1 MGTDYDASSTKYVI
15 KAKIEVDG
23 VVENPDVI
31 GAIFGQTEGLLGEE
45 LDLRELQ
52 KSGRIGR
59 IQISMKSQGGH
70 SRGEIIIPLSMD
82 RVGTAILAASL
93 ETVDRIGPCSARIT
107 LEKIEDVRD
116 AKRKRIIGRA
126 VSILKNWEEQISP
139 GADEITDEVI
149 KAARI
154 SDIIR
159 YGPEGLPAGSAIE
172 DSPSIIV
179 VEGRADV
186 LLLLKY
192 GYKNVIAVQGT
203 HIPKT
208 VIELS
213 KRKSVTAF
221 VDGDRGGELILKE
234 LLQVAQID
242 YIARA
247 PEGKEVEDL
256 SKKEVIEALNAK
268 VPADQYFAHEKRHV
282 HHERRPKKEVISEKR
297 DSRAR
302 EKPEARKVIQKIKKA
317 VRPKKVL
324 KFPMEIIEKAESIK
338 ETLSAI
344 LLADDYS
351 VIETIP
357 VAELAERLQKFE
369 NGKVKSIIFDG
380 VITQRLVDIASS
392 IGVKTIIGARIGNIT
407 KRPINLKI
415 ATFKDLE

>member
-15 KAKIEVDG
+15 KARIEVDG

-159 YGPEGLPAGSAIE
+159 YGPEGLPAGSAVE
-172 DSPSIIV
+172 ESPSIIV

-192 GYKNVIAVQGT
+192 GIKNVIAVQGT

-213 KRKSVTAF
+213 KRKNVTAF

-234 LLQVAQID
+234 LLQVANID

-256 SKKEVIEALNAK
+256 SKKEVFAALQAK
-268 VPADQYFAHEKRHV
+268 VPADQYFTHEKRHI
-282 HHERRPKKEVISEKR
+282 HHERRKKESTIEKR
-297 DSRAR
+297 ETRSR
-302 EKPEARKVIQKIKKA
+302 EKPEPKKVIQKVKKA

-324 KFPMEIIEKAESIK
+324 KFPIEIIEKAENIK
-338 ETLSAI
+338 ETLTAI
-344 LLADDYS
+344 LLSDDYS
-351 VIETIP
+351 VVDTIP
-357 VAELAERLQKFE
+357 VAELAEKLQNIE
-369 NGKVKSIIFDG
+369 HGTVKSIIFDG